1 MEKVVGIL
9 GGMGALATV
18 DLFQKIVLQTGA
30 KSDRDH
36 IHIIVDNNTKIPDRT
51 DAIIGSGESPLTY
64 LIRSAMKLEMMGADV
79 LIMPCNTAHH
89 FLDDITPFIEIP
101 FINMIEEVAK
111 EIQARYGGRRVGLLS
126 TKGTS
131 QSGVY
136 DGVLKGYGLN
146 CMKPDETLQR
156 TVTDVIY
163 AVKKGDMDYGKTDL
177 LRVLK
182 QMRDDGADVFILG
195 CTELPI
201 AFQHMH
207 ISEPSI
213 DPTDIL
219 ARRTIEFVGKR
230 VIGAG
235 IS

>member
-9 GGMGALATV
+9 GGMGPLATV
-18 DLFQKIVLQTGA
+18 DLFQKIVSQTEA

-36 IHIIVDNNTKIPDRT
+36 IHIIIDNNTEVPDRT
-51 DAIIGSGESPLTY
+51 DAIIGPGESPITY
-64 LIRSAMKLEMMGADV
+64 LITSAIKLEMMGADV
-79 LIMPCNTAHH
+79 LIMPCNSAHH

-101 FINMIEEVAK
+101 FINMIEETVQ
-111 EIQARYGGRRVGLLS
+111 EIKKNHKGSKVGVLS
-126 TKGTS
+126 TGGTNK
-131 QSGVY
+131 SGIY
-136 DGVLKGYGLN
+136 DTVLKGQGIDFIKSN
-146 CMKPDETLQR
+146 EEQQR

-163 AVKKGDMDYGKTDL
+163 AVKKGDTHYGKTDL

-201 AFQHMH
+201 AFHHMH
-207 ISEPSI
+207 ISEPNI

-230 VIGAG
+230 VVGAG
-235 IS
+235 A